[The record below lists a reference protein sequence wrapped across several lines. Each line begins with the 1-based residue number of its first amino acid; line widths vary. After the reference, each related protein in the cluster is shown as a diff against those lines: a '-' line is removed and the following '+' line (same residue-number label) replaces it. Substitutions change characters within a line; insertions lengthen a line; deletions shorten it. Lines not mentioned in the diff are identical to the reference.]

1 MSKTKPNSL
10 ISNEAKFKTVAAT
23 MRVAIHPKVRDIAK
37 AILQSE
43 TAEMNVGSIYRK
55 TGEEQSLTSQM
66 LKKMKDVNLV
76 KSRRAGKQIFY
87 SMNGEI
93 YDKIN
98 EAVSMF

>member
-23 MRVAIHPKVRDIAK
+23 MRVATHPKVREIAK

-66 LKKMKDVNLV
+66 LKQMKTANLV
-76 KSRRAGKQIFY
+76 KFRREGKKIFY
-87 SMNGEI
+87 SMNAEI
-93 YDKIN
+93 YEVIN